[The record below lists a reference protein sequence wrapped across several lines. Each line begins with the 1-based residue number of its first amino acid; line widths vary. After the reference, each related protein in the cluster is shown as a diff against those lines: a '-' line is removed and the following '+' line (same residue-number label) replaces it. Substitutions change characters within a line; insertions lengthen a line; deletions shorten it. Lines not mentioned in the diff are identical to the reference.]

1 MDKPVFNST
10 YFVVAVVVAAVV
22 CLVMVITVV
31 ELILKCIFYAM
42 FDVSKFCLH
51 AIRCEYKKGFVG
63 ITTLKKFIDTVL
75 DRR

>member
-10 YFVVAVVVAAVV
+10 YSVVVVVAAVV
-22 CLVMVITVV
+22 CLVMVIAVV

-51 AIRCEYKKGFVG
+51 AIRCEYKR
-63 ITTLKKFIDTVL
+63 VL
-75 DRR
+75 LV